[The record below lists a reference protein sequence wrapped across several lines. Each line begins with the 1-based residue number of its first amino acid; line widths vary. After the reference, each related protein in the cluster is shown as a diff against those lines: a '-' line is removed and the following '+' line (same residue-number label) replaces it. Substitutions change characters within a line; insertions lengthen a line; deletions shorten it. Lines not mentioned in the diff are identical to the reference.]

1 MFVNVI
7 SVSLRKMYW
16 ESIYTIIVDIDHYN
30 EVVTSI
36 QRFSAHWEQLAI
48 QLQVNKPEVK
58 KIRKDNDDCQ
68 SSMQALMDVWLT
80 RAEGDE
86 VYPTWRKL
94 CDAVASVNRHA
105 AEKIAKDN
113 SNCSHCTKYK

>member
-16 ESIYTIIVDIDHYN
+16 ESIYTIIVDIYRYN
-30 EVVTSI
+30 EVITSI
-36 QRFSAHWEQLAI
+36 QTFSAHWEQLAI
-48 QLQVNKPEVK
+48 QLQVNRLEVK
-58 KIRKDNDDCQ
+58 KICKDNNNSQ
-68 SSMQALMDVWLT
+68 SSLQALMDVWLG
-80 RAEGDE
+80 RAGDE

-94 CDAVASVNRHA
+94 CDAVASVDRPA

-113 SNCSHCTKYK
+113 SNCSNCTK